1 MSTVHESIEIDAPV
15 RAAYD
20 QWTQFESFP
29 DFMEGVKEVSQ
40 IDDTRL
46 HWVAEIAGKQE
57 EWQAEITEQVP
68 DHRIAWRS
76 VSGNGNDGSVTFES
90 LDSARSRVTVGFEHE
105 AEGLVEKVGS
115 ALGLDNRRVRGDLE
129 RFRDLVEARGTGP
142 GGWRGEVH
150 GGMTTDASP
159 SKDSDRGS

>member
-1 MSTVHESIEIDAPV
+1 MATVHESIEIDAPV

-29 DFMEGVKEVSQ
+29 DFMEGVKEVRQ
-40 IDDTRL
+40 IDDTHL

-68 DHRIAWRS
+68 DERIAWRS
-76 VSGNGNDGSVTFES
+76 VSGKGNAGIVTFEP
-90 LDSARSRVTVGFEHE
+90 LADARTRVTVDIEHD

-115 ALGLDNRRVRGDLE
+115 ALGVDDRRVKGDLE
-129 RFRDLVEARGTGP
+129 RFSQLMEVRGAQA

-150 GGMTTDASP
+150 QGTARDASQPTDYDP
-159 SKDSDRGS
+159 SS